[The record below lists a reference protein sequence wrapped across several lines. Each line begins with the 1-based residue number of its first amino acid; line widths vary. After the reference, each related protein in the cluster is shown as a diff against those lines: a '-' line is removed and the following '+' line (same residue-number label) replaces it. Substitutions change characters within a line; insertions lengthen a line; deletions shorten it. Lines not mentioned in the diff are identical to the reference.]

1 MKQELSSSDDA
12 FAPLRDAAS
21 AVARN
26 FGLAA
31 DVQQISPEHW
41 QRVLAAVEDRMR
53 LRGIKMPE
61 DWRDELADQMGRFD
75 VAAASRDVV
84 AS

>member
-1 MKQELSSSDDA
+1 MKPELSSPADV

-21 AVARN
+21 AIARN

-53 LRGIKMPE
+53 MRGIEMPE
-61 DWRDELADQMGRFD
+61 DWRDELADQMGRLD
-75 VAAASRDVV
+75 GAATTGPES
-84 AS
+84 